1 MDFPYPPVPNFS
13 YSYDEKESKAMVS
26 LTEDEEKA
34 RREDYEE
41 IKEAK
46 HYRDRNKQDWIAGGM
61 SYNVVQEGTTDDR
74 VSNIYIGLGRM
85 VIDQGIAMMT
95 EGEPEFDFDP
105 IGPADSKKTILW
117 RAAVKMIL
125 SQCNYKS
132 HQDKFITDFHVFGPG
147 VFEAYTQLPMRT
159 VRDEDENGNIT
170 SRLTRDFMRTK
181 VGVRHVS
188 PFQCWRNPNVTDPDE
203 VPSCGKEEILT
214 RNQFIQNY
222 GNIYYADANGIMKP
236 KYKNIEQVL
245 AQKGSHVKVTRQEN
259 EITDSIRIYAF
270 VFGNNP
276 EGKVDTT
283 PELELG
289 LPIFDKPLKIKKYK
303 GSDGKARSCGLNA
316 LGMTTLCFGA
326 NNDMYDSGYETHS
339 LYGMGIPRLIEG
351 PDMAM
356 QAFTN
361 MNFDNMRLA
370 NTFALSYKPYDGKT
384 YLDMDNTRFYSGMQV
399 DGDLVSTP
407 FGQVRLSENSYMND
421 WLNNTTIAICGIN
434 FLQLVGDDLKTA
446 FQAGLRVRQ
455 SNQRALKRIRSLEN
469 GCLKRMGTLL
479 LANILSEMT
488 VEEWEELTEE
498 QAHDIAGK
506 ISKGEVTAEDY
517 KDLNGKKPKRKVQFY
532 MPVEGIKED
541 FSYNKDKRRKLSAN
555 ASDNTLIED
564 YGKTNYIALDKKY
577 MYPIDDIESIM
588 RFTTKVDG
596 KHMLGDMKVQDM
608 DMWDKLI
615 SIYLQMQPLL
625 PNVDPEKLFSGVVRF
640 VGEDDS
646 KIMKHEGTQSD
657 ILKKVS
663 DIVKQ
668 MEATSQQSD
677 AMATTQAPAMAVSPG
692 ASRTPSP
699 GAGANPGQ
707 PSPVLESLA
716 QGTV

>member
-1 MDFPYPPVPNFS
+1 MPKFEYGLDSSELKKVMI
-13 YSYDEKESKAMVS
+13 D
-26 LTEDEEKA
+26 LTEDEEKL

-41 IKEAK
+41 IKESK
-46 HYRDRNKQDWIAGGM
+46 KYRDRSKEDWINGAR
-61 SYNVVQEGTTDDR
+61 SYNIVQEGTTDDR
-74 VSNIYIGLGRM
+74 ISNIYIGLGRM

-105 IGPADSKKTILW
+105 LGPADSKRTILW
-117 RAAVKMIL
+117 KAAVKMIL

-147 VFEAYTQLPMRT
+147 VFECYTQMPMRT
-159 VRDEDENGNIT
+159 IREEDEEGNMT
-170 SRLTRDFMRTK
+170 SRLVRDFMRTK

-188 PFQCWRNPNVTDPDE
+188 PFHCWRNPNVTDPDE

-222 GNIYYADANGIMKP
+222 ANVYYIDANGKQKP
-236 KYKNIEQVL
+236 KYKNLGQAL
-245 AQKGSHVKVTRQEN
+245 SMTGSHFKVTRQEN

-270 VFGNNP
+270 AFGNNP
-276 EGKVDTT
+276 EGKVDTV
-283 PELELG
+283 PEYELG
-289 LPIFDKPLKIKKYK
+289 IPIFDKPLKIKKYK
-303 GSDGKARSCGLNA
+303 GSDGKMRSTGLNA

-326 NNDMYDSGYETHS
+326 NNDMYDEGYETHS
-339 LYGMGIPRLIEG
+339 LYGMGIPKLIEG
-351 PDMAM
+351 PDTAL

-384 YLDMDNTRFYSGMQV
+384 YLDLDNTRFYSGMQV

-479 LANILSEMT
+479 LANVLSELT
-488 VEEWEELTEE
+488 VEEWNEITEE
-498 QAHDIAGK
+498 QAADVLKK
-506 ISKGEVTAEDY
+506 IEKGEVTAEDY
-517 KDLNGKKPKRKVQFY
+517 KGLNGKKPERKSQFY
-532 MPVEGIKED
+532 MPVEGLKED
-541 FSYNKDKRRKLSAN
+541 FTLSKKRKSVPN
-555 ASDNTLIED
+555 ATDNTLILD
-564 YGKTNYIALDKKY
+564 YGNTNYIPLDKNY
-577 MYPIDDIESIM
+577 LYPIDDIESII

-608 DMWDKLI
+608 EMWDKLVN
-615 SIYLQMQPLL
+615 IYIQMAPLL
-625 PNVDPEKLFSGVVRF
+625 PNVDPEKLFAGVVRF
-640 VGEDDS
+640 VGEDEN
-646 KIMKHEGTQSD
+646 KIMKKQENQSE

-663 DIVKQ
+663 DIVKNMESLSQSPDVQVPPQ
-668 MEATSQQSD
+668 MALPGSAQPNPVQPGTGATPPQPNPILD
-677 AMATTQAPAMAVSPG
+677 KFA
-692 ASRTPSP
+692 
-699 GAGANPGQ
+699 AGA
-707 PSPVLESLA
+707 V
-716 QGTV
+716 